1 MIAGLAGPLSDK
13 QHMYL
18 ERTDVNVDRLIRMIE
33 DLLDRTRIETGTLEF
48 SPAEVIL
55 QKCVVDIQEQ
65 LRPLAAAKRQRLE
78 VYCQKTDLI
87 VWGDAD
93 RLIQI
98 FTNLIQNAIK
108 FTHEEGEII
117 IRVVQDNPQFAGVA
131 VQDTGPGIPPDAI
144 EKVFDPFFRVGHGR
158 KGGPKGLG
166 LGLSIT
172 KTLVELH
179 GGRIS
184 VRSELGKGAEF
195 YCTLPLRPLLDSPQD
210 GVNVDAKRVLV
221 ADDDPDIRQLLSDRL
236 HASGYSAETAID
248 GAHALRIL
256 RGETFD
262 GLILD
267 IGMPDMDGLEVLQ
280 QIRERDARMP
290 VIMVTASGSK
300 ERAVQA
306 VGLGAQAYIL
316 KPFDPT
322 ELEQVI
328 EYWIGRAP

>member
-1 MIAGLAGPLSDK
+1 VQDSPQLAGL
-13 QHMYL
+13 
-18 ERTDVNVDRLIRMIE
+18 VIR
-33 DLLDRTRIETGTLEF
+33 
-48 SPAEVIL
+48 
-55 QKCVVDIQEQ
+55 
-65 LRPLAAAKRQRLE
+65 
-78 VYCQKTDLI
+78 
-87 VWGDAD
+87 
-93 RLIQI
+93 
-98 FTNLIQNAIK
+98 
-108 FTHEEGEII
+108 
-117 IRVVQDNPQFAGVA
+117 
-131 VQDTGPGIPPDAI
+131 DTGPGIPSEAI
-144 EKVFDPFFRVGHGR
+144 DKIFDPFFRVGHGR

-172 KTLVELH
+172 KTLIELH

-184 VRSELGKGAEF
+184 VRSEPGKGTEF
-195 YCTLPLRPLLDSPQD
+195 YCTLPLRPLLEVPQD
-210 GVNVDAKRVLV
+210 GMGAAVKRVLV

-236 HASGYSAETAID
+236 HASGYFVETAID
-248 GAHALRIL
+248 GAHALKIL

-306 VGLGAQAYIL
+306 VGIGAQAYIL

-322 ELEQVI
+322 ELEHVI
-328 EYWIGRAP
+328 EHWIRGAP